1 MVNVLLAA
9 QQQSTASMLVTFIP
23 LVLIIVVFYFLLIRP
38 QRKKDKEDAMM
49 RNNIQVGDEIVTA
62 GGIIGI
68 VFSVKDDTLVV
79 ETGGYRSKIRIKK
92 WAVSQNLTVHEQQEA
107 AAAAAREARSAS
119 KKKIKAEVSESSDI
133 ENDIEK

>member
-1 MVNVLLAA
+1 MVTTLLASG
-9 QQQSTASMLVTFIP
+9 QDTTSMLVTFIP

-38 QRKKDKEDAMM
+38 QRKKDKEDAAM

-79 ETGGYRSKIRIKK
+79 ETGGDRSKIRIKK

-107 AAAAAREARSAS
+107 ARMQS
-119 KKKIKAEVSESSDI
+119 KKSKADKIEKI

>member
-1 MVNVLLAA
+1 MVTTLLASG
-9 QQQSTASMLVTFIP
+9 QDTTSMLVTFIP

-38 QRKKDKEDAMM
+38 QRKKDKEDAAM

-79 ETGGYRSKIRIKK
+79 ETGGDRSKIRIKK

-107 AAAAAREARSAS
+107 ARAAAKEARVQS
-119 KKKIKAEVSESSDI
+119 KKKKADKI

>member
-1 MVNVLLAA
+1 MVTTLLAA
-9 QQQSTASMLVTFIP
+9 AQSSSSMLVTFIP

-38 QRKKDKEDAMM
+38 QRKKDKEDAAM

-79 ETGGYRSKIRIKK
+79 ETGGDRSKIRIKK

-107 AAAAAREARSAS
+107 ARAAVKEARMQS
-119 KKKIKAEVSESSDI
+119 KKSKADKIEKI

>member
-1 MVNVLLAA
+1 MVTTLLAE
-9 QQQSTASMLVTFIP
+9 QNTTSMLVTFIP
-23 LVLIIVVFYFLLIRP
+23 LILIIVVFYFLLIRP
-38 QRKKDKEDAMM
+38 QRKKDKEDAAM

-79 ETGGYRSKIRIKK
+79 ETGGDRSKIRIKK

-107 AAAAAREARSAS
+107 ARAAAKEARVQT
-119 KKKIKAEVSESSDI
+119 KKKKSDKI

>member
-1 MVNVLLAA
+1 MATTLLAA
-9 QQQSTASMLVTFIP
+9 AQSSSSMLVTFIP

-79 ETGGYRSKIRIKK
+79 ETGGDRSKIRIKK

-107 AAAAAREARSAS
+107 ARAAAKEARMQS
-119 KKKIKAEVSESSDI
+119 KKSKADKI

>member
-1 MVNVLLAA
+1 MVTTLLAPA
-9 QQQSTASMLVTFIP
+9 QNSTSMLVTFIP

-38 QRKKDKEDAMM
+38 QRKKDKEDAAM

-79 ETGGYRSKIRIKK
+79 ETGGDRSKIRIKK

-107 AAAAAREARSAS
+107 ARAAAREARANS
-119 KKKIKAEVSESSDI
+119 KKSKADKIEKI
-133 ENDIEK
+133 EKDIEK

>member
-1 MVNVLLAA
+1 MSEITLLT
-9 QQQSTASMLVTFIP
+9 SSSSSDTTSMLVTFIP

-38 QRKKDKEDAMM
+38 QRKKDKEDTAM

-68 VFSVKDDTLVV
+68 VFSIKEDTLVV
-79 ETGGYRSKIRIKK
+79 ETGGDRSKIRIKK

-107 AAAAAREARSAS
+107 ARAAAKEARMNKSKS
-119 KKKIKAEVSESSDI
+119 KKVKVETAESDI
-133 ENDIEK
+133 EKD

>member
-1 MVNVLLAA
+1 MVTTLLAS
-9 QQQSTASMLVTFIP
+9 QEKTTMFMSIIP
-23 LVLIIVVFYFLLIRP
+23 LILIIVVFYFLLIRP
-38 QRKKDKEDAMM
+38 QRKKDKEDAAM

-79 ETGGYRSKIRIKK
+79 ETGGDRSKIRIKK

-107 AAAAAREARSAS
+107 ARAAAKEARVQT
-119 KKKIKAEVSESSDI
+119 KKKKADKI

>member
-1 MVNVLLAA
+1 MVTTLLATA
-9 QQQSTASMLVTFIP
+9 QNSTSMLVTFIP

-79 ETGGYRSKIRIKK
+79 ETGGDRSKIRIKK

-107 AAAAAREARSAS
+107 ARAAAKEARANS
-119 KKKIKAEVSESSDI
+119 KKSKADKIEKI
-133 ENDIEK
+133 EKDIEK

>member
-1 MVNVLLAA
+1 MIATLLASN
-9 QQQSTASMLVTFIP
+9 QDTTSMLVTFIP

-38 QRKKDKEDAMM
+38 QRKKDKEDAAM

-79 ETGGYRSKIRIKK
+79 ETGGDRSKIRIKK

-107 AAAAAREARSAS
+107 ARAAAKEARVQS
-119 KKKIKAEVSESSDI
+119 KKKKADKIESDI
-133 ENDIEK
+133 EK

>member
-1 MVNVLLAA
+1 MVTTLLAE
-9 QQQSTASMLVTFIP
+9 QNSTSMLVTFIP
-23 LVLIIVVFYFLLIRP
+23 LILIIVVFYFLLIRP
-38 QRKKDKEDAMM
+38 QRKKDKEDAAM

-79 ETGGYRSKIRIKK
+79 ETGGDRSKIRIKK

-107 AAAAAREARSAS
+107 ARAAAKEARVQT
-119 KKKIKAEVSESSDI
+119 KKKKSDKI

>member
-1 MVNVLLAA
+1 MVTTLLAE
-9 QQQSTASMLVTFIP
+9 QNTTSMLVTFIP
-23 LVLIIVVFYFLLIRP
+23 LILIIVVFYFLLIRP
-38 QRKKDKEDAMM
+38 QRKKDKEDAAM

-79 ETGGYRSKIRIKK
+79 ETGGDRSKIRIKK

-107 AAAAAREARSAS
+107 ARAAAKEARVQT
-119 KKKIKAEVSESSDI
+119 KKKKADKI

>member
-1 MVNVLLAA
+1 MVTTLLAE
-9 QQQSTASMLVTFIP
+9 QNTTSMLVTFIP
-23 LVLIIVVFYFLLIRP
+23 LILIIVVFYFLLIRP
-38 QRKKDKEDAMM
+38 QRKKDKEDAAM

-79 ETGGYRSKIRIKK
+79 ETGGDRSKIRIKK

-107 AAAAAREARSAS
+107 ARAAAKEARVQT
-119 KKKIKAEVSESSDI
+119 KKKKTDKI

>member
-1 MVNVLLAA
+1 MSITVLA
-9 QQQSTASMLVTFIP
+9 QAQNSTSMLVTFIP

-79 ETGGYRSKIRIKK
+79 ETGGDRSKIRIKK

-107 AAAAAREARSAS
+107 ARAAAREARANS
-119 KKKIKAEVSESSDI
+119 KKSKADKIEKI